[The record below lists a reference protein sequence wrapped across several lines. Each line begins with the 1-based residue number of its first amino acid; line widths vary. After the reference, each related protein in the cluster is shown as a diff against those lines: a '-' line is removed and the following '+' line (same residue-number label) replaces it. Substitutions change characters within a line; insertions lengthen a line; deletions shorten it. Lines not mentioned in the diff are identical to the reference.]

1 MFTVMKKILFIS
13 LALAMGIIFANANN
27 AATGLQYSGTWL
39 SAYDSIVVSGS
50 GSFIV
55 TMTEHTS
62 DYTGWGVSGDL
73 LIDENHKSPTEVQI
87 YSTGPAKGRVYY
99 YYDDNPSTT
108 CHCGEKAVAIYVYK
122 QFDPNLTPYNLE
134 ISGPDCILSGDTV
147 VYSIDPILTKNL
159 NQGIG
164 VDEYLWTLSGNLA
177 QQIIY
182 NAGDG
187 SSITFVVGE
196 VTGADQISVQ
206 VGLANGTTKVL
217 KSLGKAAPKPTI
229 VSRCIT
235 HGEQGVLFYVS
246 DPQPGVKYNWSC
258 SDDTW
263 IIDVDSVHTDS
274 AYISPANDASA
285 SVTVI
290 AYYDGNERCSASYT
304 TVKVGRQWSNNARI
318 TSNIAAPYEMNKE
331 YEFILEGAAGGGL
344 NWTPPSGWLLLT
356 NNYSSA
362 TGYTAKLK
370 AINEN
375 EVLLADVLSVSSN
388 ISCSNELQTA
398 ESPIYMKPAKVLT
411 VSNITCIV
419 PNSVNTFSI
428 TNFGKGPR
436 AINYEW
442 KLYNGGNLVLDT
454 ITDVGTLNL
463 TYFVTPNL
471 TKLVVIPIGAHDGTQ
486 YYNGDATEFL
496 LTFGPEAPVSIHSS
510 KECVAYNMPDEITL
524 SVVEA
529 SDNSTQVY
537 EWNIPSVLDPEFQNQ
552 RHTSVTITTDGQ
564 TASYPIQVWGT
575 GTCGNST
582 AVDTFVNI
590 VANPAT
596 IQYLDYVIPGIN
608 LHVKGYTINNYGT
621 NTIAS
626 CDWYFFDN
634 GTIVDGLDSNTGQL
648 VNFKGTYIDLQD
660 IVNSQQYG
668 LVCIVTFTSGCKTL
682 ITYGAVP
689 NLSQVSLVHAPVS
702 PSAPKRNN
710 ETNLLLYPNP
720 TGNDIIVDFSKKVE
734 DFVDLYIVDMNGS
747 VVLSKRNYS
756 LGTKV
761 DLNVLPKGQ
770 YIMCAHKGNEHITKP
785 FIKQ

>member
-1 MFTVMKKILFIS
+1 MKKFKNDIIKQKEEQKEIALKLVDNKRYYLDIS
-13 LALAMGIIFANANN
+13 FSGIRNIEKDVKNIFSKDCVIDLDEFCRLYYCTIDNKLGSWKN
-27 AATGLQYSGTWL
+27 
-39 SAYDSIVVSGS
+39 SIEK
-50 GSFIV
+50 
-55 TMTEHTS
+55 M
-62 DYTGWGVSGDL
+62 L
-73 LIDENHKSPTEVQI
+73 KS
-87 YSTGPAKGRVYY
+87 K
-99 YYDDNPSTT
+99 YDDL
-108 CHCGEKAVAIYVYK
+108 CKYK

-196 VTGADQISVQ
+196 VSGADQISVQ

-375 EVLLADVLSVSSN
+375 EVLLADVLSVSSK

-398 ESPIYMKPAKVLT
+398 ESPIYMKPANVLT

-596 IQYLDYVIPGIN
+596 IQYLDYVIPIYN
-608 LHVKGYTINNYGT
+608 VHVKGYTIIGYGT

-648 VNFKGTYIDLQD
+648 VNFKGAYIDLQD
-660 IVNSQQYG
+660 IANSQQYG
-668 LVCIVTFTSGCKTL
+668 LVCIVTFTNGCKIL

-689 NLSQVSLVHAPVS
+689 DLSQVPLIHAPIVS
-702 PSAPKRNN
+702 SAPQRINN
-710 ETNLLLYPNP
+710 TNLILYPNP
-720 TGNDIIVDFSKKVE
+720 TENNLIIDLDNKMEDLVDVY
-734 DFVDLYIVDMNGS
+734 VVDMMGQ
-747 VVLSKRNYS
+747 VVLSKQNFN
-756 LGTKV
+756 LGEKFNM
-761 DLNVLPKGQ
+761 DNLPKGQ
-770 YIMCAHKGNEHITKP
+770 YIICIKKGDEHITKS
-785 FIKQ
+785 FIMQ